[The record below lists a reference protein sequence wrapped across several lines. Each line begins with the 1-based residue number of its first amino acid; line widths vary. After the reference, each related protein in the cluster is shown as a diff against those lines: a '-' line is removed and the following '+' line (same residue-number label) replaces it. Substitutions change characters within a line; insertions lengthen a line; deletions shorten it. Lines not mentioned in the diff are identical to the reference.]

1 MLTTCIG
8 CTSHTSILKVPRD
21 PRFGWKLEDIVGLY
35 MSPPEHTLVLVLV
48 LRREAPG
55 PGAGLHEAGATASVR
70 ARTDDDG

>member
-1 MLTTCIG
+1 M
-8 CTSHTSILKVPRD
+8 VA
-21 PRFGWKLEDIVGLY
+21 KLEDIVGLY

-70 ARTDDDG
+70 ARNDDDG

>member
-35 MSPPEHTLVLVLV
+35 RSPPEHTLVLV